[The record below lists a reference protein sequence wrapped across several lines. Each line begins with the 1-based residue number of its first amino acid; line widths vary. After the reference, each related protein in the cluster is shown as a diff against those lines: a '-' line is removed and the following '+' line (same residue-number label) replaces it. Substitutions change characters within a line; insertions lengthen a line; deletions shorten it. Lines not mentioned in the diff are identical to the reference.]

1 MMLNEPINTPF
12 YDPLFE
18 LTGVTRVHGGRTVLD
33 IPELSIEKG
42 LIYALLGPNGA
53 GKTTLLNILGFLD
66 SPTEGTLRFAR
77 EKVRFSESTLRKLR
91 GRVVMLDQHPILFT
105 GTVFQNVEFGL
116 KIRKIPGKKRVKI
129 VSEVLDLVGMG
140 AFSQADA
147 AGLSGGETQRVAL
160 ARVLAVNPSV
170 LLCDEPTAS
179 VDLENQAA
187 IVGILRRI
195 NREFGITIIFT
206 NHDRLQAASL
216 AHRTL
221 LLDHGRLVSTA
232 LDNIFSGEVMAGGNG
247 FSPCDI
253 GGGVRLS
260 VPSTGRIGKV
270 RLLINPEK
278 IRPEK
283 IGSGAAETDECN
295 GKNGFS
301 GTVVRMAKEGEK
313 VRIDMEAGV
322 LITAL
327 LSSRLY
333 EQGSLRIGDAV
344 NLTIEADAVRIL

>member
-1 MMLNEPINTPF
+1 MLYAIENITK
-12 YDPLFE
+12 
-18 LTGVTRVHGGRTVLD
+18 VHGDRTVLD
-33 IPELSIEKG
+33 IPCLTIEEG

-53 GKTTLLNILGFLD
+53 GKTTLMNILAFLD
-66 SPTEGTLRFAR
+66 IPTTGKISYKGEQVPVNPSGLPAFR
-77 EKVRFSESTLRKLR
+77 RK
-91 GRVVMLDQHPILFT
+91 VVMLDQHPILFT

-116 KIRKIPGKKRVKI
+116 KIRKISARKRAKI

-179 VDLENQAA
+179 VDLENQSA

-221 LLDHGRLVSTA
+221 LLDHGRLVNTA
-232 LDNIFSGEVMAGGNG
+232 RDNIFSGEVMAGGNG
-247 FSPCDI
+247 FSPCVI
-253 GGGVRLS
+253 AGGVRLS

-283 IGSGAAETDECN
+283 IGSGEIGSGEIETDEGN

-301 GTVVRMAKEGEK
+301 GKVVRMAKEGEK
-313 VRIDMEAGV
+313 VRIDVEAGV

-327 LSSRLY
+327 VSSRLY
-333 EQGSLRIGDAV
+333 DEGSFRIGDAV
-344 NLTIEADAVRIL
+344 NLKTEADAVQIL